1 MRNEKSWWKIWWFQ
15 KNDLSL
21 QTKSEMIKSSLKKK
35 NRNLVKKVR
44 MLHLDTVNKRPKKM
58 KQYIEYI

>member
-35 NRNLVKKVR
+35 SEFSSVG
-44 MLHLDTVNKRPKKM
+44 
-58 KQYIEYI
+58 